1 KDNFGKRIC
10 CNSDTVERFGVD
22 AQGKKKKCIWRGAVR
37 NCNGAG
43 SEGEVVLFKSG
54 NGGGPTESD
63 QSQCSTGY
71 KYFTCPLP
79 DWDGLTSGCRWTGCK
94 GSCNADETEMAY
106 SNDIYNRCPHQAFSW
121 GVRYCCKGGKRPLS
135 NCHWVGQGHCD
146 DNTCNPNEVTAARNS
161 IGDGY
166 GCRCEYSKKVY
177 GRELK

>member
-1 KDNFGKRIC
+1 MRRFDLLVCIGGVIWGPALVSSLDNQHNGLDVNNLLDCYRDQECKDLHQQHCKPGYTYVGWTKDNCDGGSFGKRIC

-22 AQGKKKKCIWRGAVR
+22 AQGNKKKCIWRGAGR

-79 DWDGLTSGCRWTGCK
+79 EWDGLTSGCRWTGWYVMVLMLT
-94 GSCNADETEMAY
+94 AD
-106 SNDIYNRCPHQAFSW
+106 I
-121 GVRYCCKGGKRPLS
+121 
-135 NCHWVGQGHCD
+135 
-146 DNTCNPNEVTAARNS
+146 
-161 IGDGY
+161 
-166 GCRCEYSKKVY
+166 
-177 GRELK
+177 